1 MNQPIGKYRWTI
13 CALLFF
19 ATTVNYLDR
28 QVLSLL
34 QPYLSGSDMFNW
46 TNSDY
51 ANITAVFQFGYALSM
66 LIAGSI
72 IDKLGTKKG
81 YAWAIIIWSLA
92 AMLHAAAIPIG
103 KSISVVLGWFGIA
116 GFSISVLGFM
126 FSRAV
131 LAFGEAGNF
140 PAAIKATAE
149 YFPKKERSFATG
161 IFNSGANIGAIMA
174 PLTVPWIQKN
184 WGWEWAFIIMG
195 LIGFIWLFFWLLF
208 YERPEKQK
216 RLSAGEL
223 AYIKS
228 GEEEVANN
236 ISEEE
241 KKVSWIKL
249 LGYKQTWAFSFGK
262 FMTDGV
268 WWFFLFWLP
277 AFLKVQYGLVNQAIM
292 IPLATLYSI
301 AMIGSIGGGW
311 FPVYFIRKGY
321 NAYDGRMKAML
332 LIAFIPL
339 VILLAQPL
347 GYISFWVPVI
357 LIGIGASAHA
367 AWSANIFTT
376 VSDMFPKKAI
386 ASVVG
391 IGGMAGG
398 IGGVVT
404 SKLGGWLFDSY
415 KYSGIAKSWI
425 EAKAAGLGEYVT
437 KLQSLNL
444 INKKGETIDL
454 NKVDLRNLPKE
465 VTEQL
470 QAMDSGMFDKVL
482 ELQKTIVQAD
492 MSTSYSIMFAIC
504 AVAYLIAWAVMKLL
518 VPKYKAIT
526 DL

>member
-1 MNQPIGKYRWTI
+1 MQQSLGKYRWTI

-34 QPYLSGSDMFNW
+34 QPYLAEKFSW
-46 TNSDY
+46 TNTDY

-66 LIAGSI
+66 LFAGRI

-92 AMLHAAAIPIG
+92 AMVHALAIPIG
-103 KSISVVLGWFGIA
+103 ESISVFLGWFGIA

-161 IFNSGANIGAIMA
+161 IFNSGSNVGAILA
-174 PLTVPWIQKN
+174 PLTVPWILIN

-195 LIGFIWLFFWLLF
+195 LIGFVWLIFWLL
-208 YERPEKQK
+208 YYDKLDEQKKISPEER
-216 RLSAGEL
+216 

-228 GEEEVANN
+228 DDEGEIVTQRVAAEN
-236 ISEEE
+236 
-241 KKVSWIKL
+241 KVSWFKL
-249 LGYKQTWAFSFGK
+249 LGYKQTWAFAFGK

-277 AFLKVQYGLVNQAIM
+277 AYLKVQYGIVGKEVML
-292 IPLATLYSI
+292 PLSLLYTIAMVGSI
-301 AMIGSIGGGW
+301 AGGW
-311 FPVYFIRKGY
+311 FPMYFIKKGHKV
-321 NAYDGRMKAML
+321 YDARMKAML

-347 GYISFWVPVI
+347 GEISFWFPVI
-357 LIGIGASAHA
+357 LIGIGASAHQ

-376 VSDMFPKKAI
+376 VSDMFPKNAVG
-386 ASVVG
+386 SVVG

-404 SKLGGWLFDSY
+404 SKLGGALFDHY
-415 KYSGIAKSWI
+415 KA
-425 EAKAAGLGEYVT
+425 LGHIQTGYT
-437 KLQSLNL
+437 
-444 INKKGETIDL
+444 
-454 NKVDLRNLPKE
+454 
-465 VTEQL
+465 
-470 QAMDSGMFDKVL
+470 
-482 ELQKTIVQAD
+482 
-492 MSTSYSIMFAIC
+492 IMFSIC
-504 AVAYLIAWAVMKLL
+504 AVAYLIAWMVMKSL
-518 VPKYKAIT
+518 VPKYKPIT